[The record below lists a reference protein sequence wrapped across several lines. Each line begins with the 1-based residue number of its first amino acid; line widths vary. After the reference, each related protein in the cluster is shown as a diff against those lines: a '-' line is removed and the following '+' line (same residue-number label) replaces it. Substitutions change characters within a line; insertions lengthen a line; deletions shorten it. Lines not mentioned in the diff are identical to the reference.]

1 MDQGGDGGGVAV
13 VEAHG
18 DGEDFIGGRGR
29 EGNAEFGAIWVG
41 GNEGWSEDGREDEGG
56 CGQRLPD
63 GRKGVKGR
71 HHDCSRFGLKLRLL
85 KLVFRESEVV
95 VQNNLWGCPRVLY
108 SQPRIQPSSNRCWH
122 ERLEDKES
130 IKGEGIAP
138 EFDFFPYVSPSL
150 ADDLEMVS

>member
-1 MDQGGDGGGVAV
+1 MDQAGDGGGVAV

-18 DGEDFIGGRGR
+18 DGEDFIRGRGR

-41 GNEGWSEDGREDEGG
+41 GNEGWSEEGREDEGG
-56 CGQRLPD
+56 CGERLPD

-71 HHDCSRFGLKLRLL
+71 HPGCSRTGLQLRLL

-108 SQPRIQPSSNRCWH
+108 SQPRIQRSSNRCRH
-122 ERLEDKES
+122 KRLEDRES
-130 IKGEGIAP
+130 IKGDGIAP
-138 EFDFFPYVSPSL
+138 EFHNLSYVSPSL
-150 ADDLEMVS
+150 ADGLETVS